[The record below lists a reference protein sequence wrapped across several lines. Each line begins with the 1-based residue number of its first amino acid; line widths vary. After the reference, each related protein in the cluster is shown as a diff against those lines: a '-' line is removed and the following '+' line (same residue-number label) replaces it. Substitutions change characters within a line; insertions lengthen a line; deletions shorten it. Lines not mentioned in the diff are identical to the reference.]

1 MPRIYISHNGNS
13 IALYTENIHVP
24 SGEPP
29 IVADLIQGIYLT
41 FPLVSVNSSA
51 C

>member
-1 MPRIYISHNGNS
+1 MTRIYITHNGNV

-29 IVADLIQGIYLT
+29 VVADLIQGIQLSLLYQSTLLL
-41 FPLVSVNSSA
+41 F
-51 C
+51 